1 MKPYF
6 QLALDIVTREE
17 AKRLALSLLDYI
29 DIIEVGTPLILR
41 YGLSIVA
48 EIKNLVGKKKVFADT
63 KIVDAGSWETEEA
76 LKSGADMV
84 SLLAGASFFT
94 LREAK
99 EVCQSRGA
107 RLVVDSIDFFFP
119 CPQKVKEIKEIDP
132 DFLSLHLA
140 SDAFHKGENW
150 LEAMEKSP
158 FLSEKGFAF
167 MVAGGISLS
176 SLPRIIKEISPSV
189 VVVGSAIT
197 NSPHP
202 EEMAKEIREII
213 DEFGL

>member
-1 MKPYF
+1 MKSYL

-17 AKRLALSLLDYI
+17 AKHLVSSLLDYV

-41 YGLSIVA
+41 YGLSMVT
-48 EIKNLVGKKKVFADT
+48 EIRKLGEDKKIFADT
-63 KIVDAGSWETEEA
+63 KIVDAGKWETGEA

-84 SLLAGASFFT
+84 SVLAGASLFT

-99 EVCQSRGA
+99 EVCQERKA
-107 RLVVDSIDFFFP
+107 QLVVDTIDFFFP
-119 CPQKVKEIKEIDP
+119 YPQKVKEIKEINP

-140 SDAFHKGENW
+140 SDAFQRGESW
-150 LEAMEKSP
+150 LAVMEKSP
-158 FLSEKGFAF
+158 FLSEKNFSF
-167 MVAGGISLS
+167 MVAGGISPAT
-176 SLPRIIKEISPSV
+176 LPQIIKEVSPAV

-202 EEMAKEIREII
+202 EEITKEIRRII
-213 DEFGL
+213 DELEF

>member
-1 MKPYF
+1 
-6 QLALDIVTREE
+6 
-17 AKRLALSLLDYI
+17 
-29 DIIEVGTPLILR
+29 
-41 YGLSIVA
+41 
-48 EIKNLVGKKKVFADT
+48 
-63 KIVDAGSWETEEA
+63 
-76 LKSGADMV
+76 MV

-140 SDAFHKGENW
+140 SDAFQRGESW
-150 LEAMEKSP
+150 LEVMEKSP
-158 FLSEKGFAF
+158 FLSEKNFSF